1 MVVCATK
8 VKGIPT
14 RNDLGSM
21 DLDETFASERVT
33 EQATHT
39 SLDTKYG
46 VIGRSSQ
53 VKDTVVQSG
62 VLVDSGKVLE
72 IAK

>member
-1 MVVCATK
+1 MCNK
-8 VKGIPT
+8 SNGIPT
-14 RNDLGSM
+14 RNDLWSM

-46 VIGRSSQ
+46 VIGRGSQ
-53 VKDTVVQSG
+53 VKDAVVQSG
-62 VLVDSGKVLE
+62 VLVDGGKVLGT
-72 IAK
+72 AK